1 MPAVRSKLVTSES
14 DHTNVLC
21 FFTLAT
27 GCHVEFD
34 ALTDVERLVSIALDV
49 GKVNEH
55 VVTGCAGDEAEALLG
70 IEELHSTC
78 SQFIFSLCVE
88 PLRLTDS

>member
-1 MPAVRSKLVTSES
+1 
-14 DHTNVLC
+14 
-21 FFTLAT
+21 
-27 GCHVEFD
+27 
-34 ALTDVERLVSIALDV
+34 LDV

-55 VVTGCAGDEAEALLG
+55 VVTGSAGDEAEALLG

-88 PLRLTDS
+88 PIRLTDSYRQPRR